1 MPRVALMGLVLH
13 RFNRLMP
20 LFLSLLFCEYCRA
33 QTAVPASE
41 PSIAVSVKTEEHI
54 TECAGIHCPE
64 IYFTLKCTWTSTNAT
79 NVSVV
84 GSQRNDNLEPT
95 GTVE

>member
-1 MPRVALMGLVLH
+1 MGLVFY

-20 LFLSLLFCEYCRA
+20 LFLGLLFCEYCRA

-54 TECAGIHCPE
+54 TECAGIHVLRFISRSSALGRRLTQRTCQSSE
-64 IYFTLKCTWTSTNAT
+64 ASETITL
-79 NVSVV
+79 
-84 GSQRNDNLEPT
+84 NLQVPLS
-95 GTVE
+95 